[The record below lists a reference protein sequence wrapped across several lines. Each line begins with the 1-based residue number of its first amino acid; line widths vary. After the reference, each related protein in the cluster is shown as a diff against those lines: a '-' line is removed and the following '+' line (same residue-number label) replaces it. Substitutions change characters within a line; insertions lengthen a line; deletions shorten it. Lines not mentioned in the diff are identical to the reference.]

1 MRPVTL
7 HEHVARART
16 QLRQA
21 GIAPP
26 EADLDARVLAAL
38 ALGWD
43 QTRLVLAARDEPP
56 ADFERQ
62 YAALVGRR
70 TAREPLAYITGQQEF
85 WGLPIR
91 VSPAVL
97 IPRPETELLVEA
109 ALERFPDRAAPLTAA
124 DVCTG
129 SGCVAVALASE
140 YPSASILA
148 TDVSN
153 AALTVARDNAR
164 LNDVAGRVTFLAAD
178 LLDGAASGFDVIVSN
193 PPYVPEGD
201 RPGLP
206 PEVRDHEPTVALF
219 AGADGLA
226 AIQRLVQSAADH
238 LRPGG
243 ILVFEFGFG
252 QAAAVESLIA
262 RTPSLTMLEIK
273 RDLQGIP
280 RAAVVRTP

>member
-1 MRPVTL
+1 MTL

-16 QLRQA
+16 RLREA

-26 EADLDARVLAAL
+26 EADLDARLLAAL

-43 QTRLVLAARDEPP
+43 QTHVVVAAREEPP
-56 ADFERQ
+56 DAFERQ
-62 YAALVGRR
+62 YAALVDRR
-70 TAREPLAYITGQQEF
+70 AAREPLAYIAGRQEF

-109 ALERFPDRAAPLTAA
+109 SLEQFPDPGSPHSIA

-129 SGCVAVALASE
+129 SGCVAVALAHE
-140 YPSASILA
+140 RPSASVLA
-148 TDVSN
+148 TDVSV
-153 AALTVARDNAR
+153 AALTVARENAR
-164 LNDVAGRVTFLAAD
+164 LNGVGGRVTLLATD
-178 LLDGAASGFDVIVSN
+178 LLAGARPGFDLIVSN
-193 PPYVPEGD
+193 PPYVPEAD

-206 PEVRDHEPTVALF
+206 PEVRDHEPSVALF

-226 AIQRLVQSAADH
+226 AITRLVGSAVDH

-243 ILVFEFGFG
+243 ILIFEFGFG
-252 QAAAVESLIA
+252 QADAVEALIA
-262 RTPSLTMLEIK
+262 RAPLTMIEIK

-280 RAAVVRTP
+280 RAAVAMAA